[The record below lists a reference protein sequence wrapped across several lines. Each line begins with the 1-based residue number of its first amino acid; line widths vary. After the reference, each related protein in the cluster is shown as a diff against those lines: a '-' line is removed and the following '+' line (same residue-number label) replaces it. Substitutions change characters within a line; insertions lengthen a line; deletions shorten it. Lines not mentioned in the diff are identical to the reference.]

1 MITVLQAIEL
11 LKRMQEPE
19 AWEPAITPETFE
31 ALQMAISALKDSEKR
46 RIEHD

>member
-1 MITVLQAIEL
+1 MTIERAIKI

-19 AWEPAITPETFE
+19 VWEPAIAPETFE

>member
-19 AWEPAITPETFE
+19 AWEPQITADAFE
-31 ALQMAISALKDSEKR
+31 ALQMAISALKRPEKR
-46 RIEHD
+46 RFEHD